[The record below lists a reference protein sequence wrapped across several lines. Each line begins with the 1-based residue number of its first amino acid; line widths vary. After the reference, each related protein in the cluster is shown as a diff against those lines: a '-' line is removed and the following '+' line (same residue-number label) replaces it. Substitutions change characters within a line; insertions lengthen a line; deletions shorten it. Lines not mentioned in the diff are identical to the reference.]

1 MMEDTESQELDVSAL
16 NLQPDENDNEPN
28 KFVDSSHYNHYH
40 HYNPTTEQHNRVC
53 KEPNFYSTD
62 KYLYATAVWKGDRWS
77 QGG

>member
-16 NLQPDENDNEPN
+16 NLQPDANVNEPN
-28 KFVDSSHYNHYH
+28 KFLDSSEDTI
-40 HYNPTTEQHNRVC
+40 TTQQHNRVC